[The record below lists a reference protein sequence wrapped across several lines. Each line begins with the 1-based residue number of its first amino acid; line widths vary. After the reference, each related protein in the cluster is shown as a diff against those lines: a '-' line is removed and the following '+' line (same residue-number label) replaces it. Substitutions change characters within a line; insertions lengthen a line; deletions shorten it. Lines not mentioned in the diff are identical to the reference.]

1 MTEKEWICCQVANRA
16 LQGDLK
22 GNESDNIEK
31 AKEGGPGENNFAAAA
46 AMFTKLNKLM
56 EGGHQEKHKSA

>member
-1 MTEKEWICCQVANRA
+1 MTKEWICCQVANRA

-31 AKEGGPGENNFAAAA
+31 AKEGG
-46 AMFTKLNKLM
+46 
-56 EGGHQEKHKSA
+56 HQEKRKSA

>member
-1 MTEKEWICCQVANRA
+1 M
-16 LQGDLK
+16 K
-22 GNESDNIEK
+22 GNESDNIKK

-56 EGGHQEKHKSA
+56 EGGHQEKCKSA